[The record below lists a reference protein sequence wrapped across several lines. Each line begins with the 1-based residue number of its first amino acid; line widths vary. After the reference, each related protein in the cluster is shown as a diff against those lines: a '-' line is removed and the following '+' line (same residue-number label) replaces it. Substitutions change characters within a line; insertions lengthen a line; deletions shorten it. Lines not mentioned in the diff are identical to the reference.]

1 MGAIDDVPGSD
12 RNDRLEETVKLLTV
26 AFLVAFSLFL
36 ISIYQAE
43 LQGYIFYMHFLY
55 LPIVLATF
63 WWGKKGV
70 TVAVFLGGAV
80 ITLAVL
86 TRRPQEAIFSS
97 LIEAAL
103 FIIVAALVGTLS
115 DEKQRALEKE
125 LCFKRDTAHYFFNPI
140 CIVEGNLELAHR
152 KAPDELGKELR
163 EAERAVERIKKVVVN
178 VVEEGE
184 IHE

>member
-1 MGAIDDVPGSD
+1 MGDRYHPGEGLLD
-12 RNDRLEETVKLLTV
+12 ERLEETVKLLTV
-26 AFLVAFSLFL
+26 IFLVAFSLFL

-43 LQGYIFYMHFLY
+43 LKEYIFYMHFLY

-63 WWGKKGV
+63 WWGKKGIA
-70 TVAVFLGGAV
+70 VAAFLGGAV
-80 ITLAVL
+80 ISLAVL
-86 TRRPQEAIFSS
+86 SESPQEEIFST

-103 FIIVAALVGTLS
+103 FIIVAALVGMLS

-140 CIVEGNLELAHR
+140 CVAEGNLELAQL
-152 KAPDELGKELR
+152 KASDDVDKELR
-163 EAERAVERIKKVVVN
+163 ETERAVERIKKVVVN
-178 VVEEGE
+178 VVEQGE